1 MPGYGH
7 QMGEEREARKKKKKI
22 PSGGQ
27 GIGSYG
33 IMDARLKFEEE
44 NKY

>member
-1 MPGYGH
+1 
-7 QMGEEREARKKKKKI
+7 MGEEREARKKKKKI